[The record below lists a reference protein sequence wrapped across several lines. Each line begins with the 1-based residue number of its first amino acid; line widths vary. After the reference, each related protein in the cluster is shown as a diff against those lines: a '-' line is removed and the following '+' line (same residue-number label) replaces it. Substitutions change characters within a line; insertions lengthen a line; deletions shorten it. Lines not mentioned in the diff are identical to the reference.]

1 MSNAPFNLQ
10 SLDIDESSSAS
21 VIDAADINGGGNR
34 LSQGESYMVFASD
47 PELLIGTEG
56 DDFLT
61 STDEDDLIS
70 GGAGRDIIDS
80 FAGADDILGGEG
92 NDLITAGEDNDI
104 VRGQQ
109 DNDLIFGNEGDDI
122 LHGNR
127 GSDRIFGDDGDD
139 RILGGK
145 DNDLLFGGNG
155 NDLIFGGDGDDT
167 LIGVDLSSP
176 NSLFG
181 KGEQDTL
188 VGDKRASFNPINGS
202 DTFILGDENN
212 VFYDDGDASTSGESD
227 FALIRR
233 FDATEDII
241 QLQGSADLYRLEF
254 SSVGSTTDAQLIFAP
269 ETDAVGE
276 LIAVLKDV
284 DTDLNLEDSAFTFV

>member
-21 VIDAADINGGGNR
+21 VIDAADINGGGNG

-61 STDEDDLIS
+61 STDEDDFIS

-254 SSVGSTTDAQLIFAP
+254 SSVGSTTDAKLIFAP

>member
-254 SSVGSTTDAQLIFAP
+254 SSVGSTTDAKLIFAP